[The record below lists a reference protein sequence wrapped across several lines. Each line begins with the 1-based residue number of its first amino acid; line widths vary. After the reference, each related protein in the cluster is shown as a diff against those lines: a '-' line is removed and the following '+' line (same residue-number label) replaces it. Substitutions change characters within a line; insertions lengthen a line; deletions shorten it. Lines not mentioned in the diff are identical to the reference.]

1 MRKTI
6 HISLTTKSIPVRF
19 DVVQYATYP
28 EIEFICDDFIP
39 SGSARIYVKKPS
51 GAKVYNDCT
60 IEGNS
65 IIYKVTNQTF
75 AELGINECQLEVM
88 MSDGTAVSFKMFA
101 HSSENI
107 IDSEAVESTD
117 EFTALEEAL
126 STVGQ
131 YDSRI
136 AQNESNISDL
146 QSDVADNTSAIAT
159 NTANIST
166 NTTNIATNTADIA
179 QNTADIAQNTADIA
193 QNTTDIA
200 TNTANIEALTEQTAP
215 YQDGDTLELTDVVC
229 AGGVT
234 GSGKKLFAS
243 IPLCRTP
250 MECTISLTAVVAR
263 GVNGYIEGS
272 TIDLTD
278 KTVTCQVRSQ
288 SILLLIDSTTAFTN
302 ATNNTPAT
310 VSLTGVITFAT
321 TRGGAKTT
329 IETIEKG
336 ASKQ

>member
-28 EIEFICDDFIP
+28 EIEFICDDFVP

-117 EFTALEEAL
+117 EFTALEDAL

-136 AQNESNISDL
+136 AQNESDISDL

-179 QNTADIAQNTADIA
+179 QNTADIADNASAIQTNADNITSLQEWQTSFTPQNVHGSAVSIA
-193 QNTTDIA
+193 NNTRTEIA
-200 TNTANIEALTEQTAP
+200 SINLDVGTYLVIGVASFTANATGYREINLSTSSGGANASRFLFARHASSPALETVIEFSGVVAVSTQMDFYLNARQTSGGALS
-215 YQDGDTLELTDVVC
+215 
-229 AGGVT
+229 VT
-234 GSGKKLFAS
+234 GG
-243 IPLCRTP
+243 I
-250 MECTISLTAVVAR
+250 TAIR
-263 GVNGYIEGS
+263 F
-272 TIDLTD
+272 
-278 KTVTCQVRSQ
+278 K
-288 SILLLIDSTTAFTN
+288 
-302 ATNNTPAT
+302 
-310 VSLTGVITFAT
+310 
-321 TRGGAKTT
+321 
-329 IETIEKG
+329 
-336 ASKQ
+336 